1 MARGPSNPRSAGARS
16 SRRGRASGAWLVLLS
31 LLAAA
36 PLALTPAHA
45 AVDRDAGASAP
56 ASSPLPE
63 LPRLAPITRPEPD
76 ITAVRELDRV
86 LDQLTS
92 QDARSRESAR
102 ASLEEPIPGI
112 VDAVRARVQDI
123 RGSLDRDAAPRM
135 LAEARREARK
145 ALKAEKGDD
154 ARDSKKKGA
163 DAKDAKNA
171 KDTKADKGAKKGAGD
186 AKKGAADAKKGAGDA
201 KKDTADTKKDAGDA
215 KKDARSDQGAKKGAD
230 DKDETEG
237 DWLDFMLAVP
247 RPRDSAWRDVVK
259 LLAMERMLVAAGTT
273 PAVRELIALHA
284 YFGELLRIDLQRQIA
299 KLRDKAVP
307 ALIEAR
313 QHDAKIV
320 QRWANK
326 QLDLLG
332 RAIPG
337 EAIAT
342 NDTQIL
348 ADVLRAYG
356 RVRDVDAMRAVLS
369 FCNSDRA
376 RVRDAAREAISAIG
390 EPGIWQLRDAY
401 LNLTGEK
408 PPREWSWD
416 RVARELFATYDR
428 ARLAEVYKLM
438 DEGVAAAGAS
448 KLAEATDAFDK
459 VLARAPL
466 FERRKEMVGAYVER
480 AKALAADQRE
490 DALAMLRKALRL
502 DPTGE
507 HARNIE
513 AEIAYLEGA
522 LLIERGTPDKFVL
535 ERALELEPAHTGA
548 KAALASLGDKVAERK
563 DQTNRHIAAGAVGL
577 VAMLAMF
584 FIARRRSDP
593 APSPGRTSAAAPRP
607 SAPPE
612 PAPGRASAAPPQ
624 PSAPPEPAPGRA
636 SAAPPQPSAPPEPA
650 PGRAS
655 AAPPRPS
662 APPEPAP
669 ASGRASAAPPLPNAP
684 PELQPAQR
692 PSTAAPPLP
701 NAAPEPAPPQRPST
715 AGSPEPHVD
724 TEPPQSAAPDASA
737 ALPIEQVEAK

>member
-1 MARGPSNPRSAGARS
+1 M
-16 SRRGRASGAWLVLLS
+16 
-31 LLAAA
+31 A

-123 RGSLDRDAAPRM
+123 RGSLDRDAAPRV

-163 DAKDAKNA
+163 DAKDAKNS

-215 KKDARSDQGAKKGAD
+215 KKDARADQGAKKGAD

-284 YFGELLRIDLQRQIA
+284 YFGELLRIDLQRQMA

-507 HARNIE
+507 HARKIE

-612 PAPGRASAAPPQ
+612 LQPAQRPSTASAPR
-624 PSAPPEPAPGRA
+624 PSAPPEPAPA
-636 SAAPPQPSAPPEPA
+636 S
-650 PGRAS
+650 GRAS

-669 ASGRASAAPPLPNAP
+669 ASG
-684 PELQPAQR
+684 
-692 PSTAAPPLP
+692 
-701 NAAPEPAPPQRPST
+701 
-715 AGSPEPHVD
+715 
-724 TEPPQSAAPDASA
+724 
-737 ALPIEQVEAK
+737 